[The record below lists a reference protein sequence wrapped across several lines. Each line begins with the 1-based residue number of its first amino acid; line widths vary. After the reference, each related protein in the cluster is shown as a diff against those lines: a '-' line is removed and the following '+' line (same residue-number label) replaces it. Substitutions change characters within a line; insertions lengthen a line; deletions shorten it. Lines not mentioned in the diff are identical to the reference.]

1 MKGWGQWRSSQM
13 RFNMGV
19 PPVPIVLLLHPL
31 SIFLQYCEK
40 PSSDCYL
47 YGCVNRYDQ
56 CISMP
61 WLAMQRDVG
70 CHAAP
75 KLGDPMIWLCAV
87 LLWGSIPLPL
97 YQPEVADTAAPLS
110 QQIHLWQVISGPRP
124 DIPVATFNGCLG
136 SILLTNFLY
145 MLSQSLFMQR
155 QGIYRRA
162 ECHHWNLWRATK
174 GRWYQCM
181 ELRDHDAQVVSQ
193 NKCGTSNQ

>member
-1 MKGWGQWRSSQM
+1 MHI
-13 RFNMGV
+13 N
-19 PPVPIVLLLHPL
+19 
-31 SIFLQYCEK
+31 
-40 PSSDCYL
+40 
-47 YGCVNRYDQ
+47 
-56 CISMP
+56 
-61 WLAMQRDVG
+61 AMT
-70 CHAAP
+70 CHA
-75 KLGDPMIWLCAV
+75 KGCWLNLVDMMPCCSQAGWPDDLIV
-87 LLWGSIPLPL
+87 CRPALRKHPSASVPARGGGHRSAFVSANPL
-97 YQPEVADTAAPLS
+97 VTG
-110 QQIHLWQVISGPRP
+110 VISGPRP

-145 MLSQSLFMQR
+145 MLSQGLFMQR